1 MTVTVLVPDDH
12 GFESVSRLAGA
23 QALRYTPGEPLPEGA
38 GAAEILVPSFL
49 SADPAAVRLT
59 WELPRLRLVQLL
71 TAGAEYFVGRIPP
84 EVMLSSARGAHGA
97 STAEWAI
104 TGLLTVYREF
114 TGFALAQREHRWT
127 QHRTDTLHGKRIL
140 IVGAGDLA
148 TELQRML
155 IPFDTG
161 VELVATRARE
171 GVHSIE
177 ELPELLPHFDAVVLM
192 VPVTTATVGMVD
204 AAFLSRMA
212 DNAILVNAARG
223 PVVRTDDLLAELR
236 SGRLRAILDVTD
248 PEPLP
253 ADHPLWDAPGLLLTP
268 HVGGSSTGNLGR
280 GWTIATR
287 EIARY
292 IAGEPPQNLVHG
304 EY

>member
-1 MTVTVLVPDDH
+1 MTVTVLVPDDY
-12 GFESVSRLAGA
+12 GFAAISRLEGA
-23 QALRYTPGEPLPEGA
+23 RPLRYEIGQPLPDGA
-38 GAAEILVPSFL
+38 DEAEILVPGFL
-49 SADPAAVRLT
+49 AGRP
-59 WELPRLRLVQLL
+59 ELVELARSLPKLRLVQLL
-71 TAGAEYFVGRIPP
+71 TAGAEAWVGKLPDTIAI
-84 EVMLSSARGAHGA
+84 STGRGAHGA

-104 TGLLTVYREF
+104 TGLLSVYREF

-140 IVGAGDLA
+140 IIGAGDLA
-148 TELQRML
+148 TELRRML
-155 IPFDTG
+155 EPFDTT
-161 VELVATRARE
+161 VELVGTHARE
-171 GVHSIE
+171 GVHGVDEI
-177 ELPELLPHFDAVVLM
+177 PDLLPHFDAVVLM

-204 AAFLSRMA
+204 AAFLARMA

-223 PVVRTDDLLAELR
+223 PVVRTDDLLAELQ

-253 ADHPLWDAPGLLLTP
+253 EDHPLWDAPGLLLTP
-268 HVGGSSTGNLGR
+268 HVGGSSNGNLHR
-280 GWTIATR
+280 GWSVATA

-292 IAGEPPQNLVHG
+292 LSGEPPRNLIHG